1 MNAIDRAME
10 VEANI
15 FAMELLM
22 PKDWL
27 LAEVAK
33 MGGVD
38 VEDERKVKA
47 LAKKFRVS
55 EPVMI
60 LRLGQLSERIP

>member
-1 MNAIDRAME
+1 MTAVDAAME
-10 VEANI
+10 VEANA

-22 PKDWL
+22 PEDWL
-27 LAEVAK
+27 RAEIAR

-38 VEDERKVKA
+38 IEDERKMKA

-60 LRLGQLSERIP
+60 LRLGQLSERMP